1 MARIQYGTTIW
12 GGEFLKAIERETDS
26 GRLGR
31 GKTYA
36 NTGKVYDVVL
46 QSKTISAKVKGN
58 YSPYYAT
65 SMTFKQFK
73 KGDIDF
79 IIKHIDDNPLVLADI
94 MNSKLSAELLE
105 FLKVNEIDLFHGF
118 DMSCT
123 CYDFYGD
130 WACKHIAGLYFM
142 LVNEIDKNPFI
153 LLSLRGLDLI
163 KHYNIKKDL
172 EVPYPIEI
180 EYRDSKSEALDVDS
194 GEFSIIQFNDNKEFI
209 LSLLESNPP
218 FASINY
224 KDVLE
229 EFYKKTTKELPLVVS
244 VIYTE
249 NIDKIQRVLQE
260 ADIRFESSK
269 DISEAKFHI
278 NSPLFQAKEVAELFD
293 EYKDGLYGNEL
304 IITPTKL
311 FNLFISFEDDNGSA
325 EYRYLFYLYRIAY
338 IFLKNSCFIPSVYES
353 KDTLQI
359 FYKPLLSLES
369 VNSQIELLSNI
380 APDIALFEEKQLTK
394 QSQTELLLSVVLT
407 DFVANLGFMHKKL
420 KNNPPKISY
429 AFFNGEKYRVDK
441 FEDKNLAH
449 VIKNY
454 FSIFEIIKSDYKYKV
469 YIDKDSDG
477 YLLQLK
483 VEDKQTAKE
492 CSLKEGIDIFNKI
505 QIIKFISF
513 LKEFLPQI
521 TTLLDS
527 SSVILK
533 KDVLEE
539 FLLRTSDIISNL
551 GVSIIL
557 PKELKNLLKPKLSL
571 NVKSSSK
578 TLKSF
583 FTLDG
588 ILEYD
593 WQLAIGDELISLDE
607 FEKLL
612 SSGKEL
618 IEFKDNFVVIT
629 PEEAKAIF
637 AQINKKAKLNKFDIL
652 QAKLSGDAMF
662 DIDLDRFLEEIFR
675 PKDIK
680 IPSSL
685 EANLREYQQRG
696 FKWNINNL
704 LNGFGSILADD
715 MGLGKTIQAIATILY
730 LKENN
735 YIKNNIVVVVPTSLL
750 SNWERELDK
759 FAPTLSYFSFYGL
772 KRVLNDADIIITTY
786 DIVRRDID
794 IFKKQKIDCLIIDEA
809 QKIKNPDTALAK
821 SIKSLKAKY
830 RIALSGTPVENNLSE
845 LWSIFDFTIPKYLKS
860 LKEFVKN
867 YAQDI
872 EINNDVKKVEQLKK
886 ITAPFMLRRLK
897 IDKNIIDDLPE
908 KIVIDEYATM
918 TKEQASLYQSVV
930 DDTMK
935 QLDEENSKGLIFKLI
950 ISLKQ
955 ICNHP
960 RNFDK
965 VSPNQI
971 ELSGKTQ
978 LLITLLD
985 NIIIQDEKVL
995 IFTQYIEMGDML
1007 VELIQKEL
1015 LTTPLYLKGSMSKK
1029 QRDEV
1034 VERFQIDNRYKI
1046 FILSLKAG
1054 GVGLNLTAANHVIH
1068 YDLWF
1073 NPAVENQATDRA
1085 FRIGQ
1090 TKKVTVHRFI
1100 TENSFEEKIDKMI
1113 KAKQELSDLSVNIG
1127 ENWLKDIDK
1136 DELKDMFS

>member
-1 MARIQYGTTIW
+1 MAKTLYGTTIW

-36 NTGKVYDVVL
+36 NTGKVYDVKL
-46 QSKTISAKVKGN
+46 QSRNINAKVKGN
-58 YSPYYAT
+58 YSPFYAT
-65 SMTFKQFK
+65 NLIFKQFK
-73 KGDIDF
+73 QGDIDF
-79 IIKHIDDNPLVLADI
+79 IINHIDNNLLILADI
-94 MNSKLSAELLE
+94 MNSKLSTELLE
-105 FLKVNEIDLFHGF
+105 FLKINEIDLFHGF

-130 WACKHIAGLYFM
+130 YACKHIAGLYFM

-163 KHYNIKKDL
+163 KHYDIKKDL
-172 EVPYPIEI
+172 EIPYPLE
-180 EYRDSKSEALDVDS
+180 
-194 GEFSIIQFNDNKEFI
+194 IQFKDNKIDDESINNNDFNMIGFSDNKNFI

-218 FASINY
+218 FAPVDY

-229 EFYKKTTKELPLVVS
+229 EFYKKTTRELPLVVS
-244 VIYTE
+244 AIYSE
-249 NIDKIQRVLQE
+249 NISKIRRVLQVAE
-260 ADIRFESSK
+260 IKFISSK
-269 DISEAKFHI
+269 NIGESKFYI
-278 NSPLFQAKEVAELFD
+278 NSEMFQTKEVAELFD
-293 EYKDGLYGNEL
+293 EYKFNLKGNEL

-311 FNLFISFEDDNGSA
+311 FNLFISFEDEHGSI
-325 EYRYLFYLYRIAY
+325 EYRYLFNLFRVAY
-338 IFLKNSCFIPSVYES
+338 IFLKNSCFIPSVY
-353 KDTLQI
+353 DTKNTFEI

-369 VNSQIELLSNI
+369 VNTQVDSLSNI
-380 APDIALFEEKQLTK
+380 APDIATFENKYLTK
-394 QSQTELLLSVVLT
+394 KSQTELLLSSVLT
-407 DFVANLGFMHKKL
+407 DFVPNLGFMHKKQ
-420 KNNPPKISY
+420 KNNPPQISY
-429 AFFNGEKYRVDK
+429 TFFNGAKYKVEK
-441 FEDKNLAH
+441 FEDKNLTH

-454 FSIFEIIKSDYKYKV
+454 FSIFEIIKSDYKYKIF
-469 YIDKDSDG
+469 IDKDSDG
-477 YLLQLK
+477 YLMELK
-483 VEDKQTAKE
+483 VQDKKTAKE
-492 CSLKEGIDIFNKI
+492 YSLQDSSNVFNKM

-521 TTLLDS
+521 TTLLDC
-527 SSVILK
+527 SSVRLK

-539 FLLRTSDIISNL
+539 FLLRTATIISNL
-551 GVSIIL
+551 GVSIVL

-571 NVKSSSK
+571 SVKSSSK

-593 WQLAIGDELISLDE
+593 WQLAIGDELISLEE

-618 IEFKDNFVVIT
+618 IEFKDNFVLIT
-629 PEEAKAIF
+629 PEQAKAIF
-637 AQINKKAKLNKFDIL
+637 TQINKKTKLNKFDIL
-652 QAKLSGDAMF
+652 QAKLSGEAIF
-662 DIDLDRFLEEIFR
+662 DIDLDLFFEEIF
-675 PKDIK
+675 KQKSIN
-680 IPSSL
+680 IPTSL
-685 EANLREYQQRG
+685 TANLREYQQRG
-696 FKWNINNL
+696 FEWNINNL

-715 MGLGKTIQAIATILY
+715 MGLGKTVQAIASILY

-759 FAPTLSYFSFYGL
+759 FAPTLSYFSFYGS
-772 KRVLNDADIIITTY
+772 KRVLSEADIIITTY

-809 QKIKNPDTALAK
+809 QKIKNPNTALAK
-821 SIKSLKAKY
+821 SIKSLKATYKM
-830 RIALSGTPVENNLSE
+830 ALSGTPVENNLSE
-845 LWSIFDFTIPKYLKS
+845 LWSIFDFTLPKYLKS

-872 EINNDVKKVEQLKK
+872 EINKDRKKIQQLKK

-897 IDKNIIDDLPE
+897 TDKNIIDDLPE

-918 TKEQASLYQSVV
+918 TKQQASLYQSVV

-935 QLDEENSKGLIFKLI
+935 QLSEENSKGLIFKLI

-965 VSPNQI
+965 VSANKI
-971 ELSGKTQ
+971 DLSGKTQ
-978 LLITLLD
+978 LLMTLLD

-995 IFTQYIEMGDML
+995 IFTQYVEMGDML

-1034 VERFQIDNRYKI
+1034 VEKFQTDSRYKI

-1100 TENSFEEKIDKMI
+1100 TKNSFEEKIDKMI

-1127 ENWLKDIDK
+1127 ENWLKDMDK
-1136 DELKDMFS
+1136 DDIKNIFQ